1 MSEKIETIKKWVV
14 IADQDLGTAIT
25 IYAQIP
31 KYKETIAFH
40 CQQAVEKYLKAFLIF
55 LDIEFKRSHDLVYLL
70 GLISDKVE
78 ISDAL
83 FDKTNILKSFAVQI
97 RYPDIIIDL
106 SDEDLQLSIGIA
118 REFRAII
125 LEKLPVDIDFDEG
138 VKL

>member
-14 IADQDLGTAIT
+14 IADQDLGTAI
-25 IYAQIP
+25 IICAQIP

-83 FDKTNILKSFAVQI
+83 FDKINILKSFAV
-97 RYPDIIIDL
+97 L
-106 SDEDLQLSIGIA
+106 KNLNGW
-118 REFRAII
+118 
-125 LEKLPVDIDFDEG
+125 
-138 VKL
+138 